1 MNSESKQV
9 LLLINQ
15 FLCENNLHDTAQS
28 LQKECKLNL
37 STASLSNRNQIH
49 SSIKS
54 GNWVTA
60 LELLS
65 TITLSPPTKTSLNIQ
80 IILELCENGEASAA
94 QSLLRSL
101 TFLKTNDAERYLKL
115 EQICVT
121 QFQKSYYKT
130 GRDGER
136 KLVAELVESEIEI
149 NEPGRLLTLLGQAV
163 KNKISSGEITTGPGD
178 LDFMKNRTIEVVV
191 GDEDLPACD
200 EYTRVKVWQ
209 RV

>member
-1 MNSESKQV
+1 MNFESKQV